1 MYDHDL
7 LFNAPAFEITKTYR
21 DDNGQM
27 FVEGIASTIDI
38 DLTDERMSPEAIAK
52 MATQAIGLPLRSE
65 HGKGWDDKLGEIVLA
80 DVIKD
85 DQGRPALWI
94 KARLFD
100 WSSKAKDLFGLLKSG
115 AKMGLSVAGKIKPGG
130 LIKELVESKGKYIA
144 TYKDV
149 DLTKVSVTDHPAN
162 LGTWAVAV
170 AKSFNEQTNK
180 TSAVGSTGSGDYVT
194 GATGEIAKDITN
206 ANESKPKE
214 YADVPSGE
222 FLDEENYKYPIDDKH
237 LIPAL
242 RYFNQS
248 GQREDGG
255 YTPEKWAQMGRKLA
269 SKLSAKTGDSYEYDP
284 DSQTVK
290 KPTTEKAN
298 REEVNDMNK
307 DKTQSNL
314 VSKDYNEGVKGFAK
328 EWGKDLSVN
337 KDDEAGKGVAKEEA
351 VEKAEATSTET
362 TTATPAANSDT
373 TATDKGLSTSD
384 GHDSSSDS
392 DSDSDSD
399 ETSTG
404 SVESLLSDLMS
415 SLTELQ
421 SSLSSS
427 SSSSDSD
434 STGSSTSTDSTSTG
448 SG

>member
-1 MYDHDL
+1 MHDRDL
-7 LFNAPAFEITKTYR
+7 LFDAPAFEITKTYR

-27 FVEGIASTIDI
+27 FVEGIASTVDI
-38 DLTDERMSPEAIAK
+38 DLTDERMAPEAIAK
-52 MATQAIGLPLRSE
+52 MATRASESLFVPNMAKAGMTSSARSFRPTSSKTIRAVPLY
-65 HGKGWDDKLGEIVLA
+65 GF
-80 DVIKD
+80 
-85 DQGRPALWI
+85 
-94 KARLFD
+94 KAKLFD

-130 LIKELVESKGKYIA
+130 LIKELVESKGKYIP

-149 DLTKVSVTDHPAN
+149 DLTEVSVTDHPAN

-170 AKSFNEQTNK
+170 AKSLDEQTSK
-180 TSAVGSTGSGDYVT
+180 TTSGSTWSGSGEYTT
-194 GATGEIAKDITN
+194 GSTGEIAKDVTN
-206 ANESKPKE
+206 AHESKPNDYK
-214 YADVPSGE
+214 DVPSGE
-222 FLDEENYKYPIDDKH
+222 FLDEENHKYPVDDRH
-237 LIPAL
+237 LMPAL

-255 YTPEKWAQMGRKLA
+255 YSSEQWAEIGRKLA
-269 SKLSAKTGDSYEYDP
+269 SKLSAKTGESYAYDP

-298 REEVNDMNK
+298 REEVNDMIK
-307 DKTQSNL
+307 DKTQKQPSSKTTTR
-314 VSKDYNEGVKGFAK
+314 VSKGFAK

-399 ETSTG
+399 G
-404 SVESLLSDLMS
+404 PRPVPLSHYC
-415 SLTELQ
+415 LT
-421 SSLSSS
+421 
-427 SSSSDSD
+427 
-434 STGSSTSTDSTSTG
+434 
-448 SG
+448 